1 VKTLNRI
8 GTCANDSIG
17 LNKNRQY
24 TCKLILP
31 LLCFFTAKRGISRGY
46 GIFDENNLQAMKPG
60 CFRLVASTLSLEL
73 VYGWNELSLSQDIG
87 VLKSFTI
94 MKITDST
101 E

>member
-31 LLCFFTAKRGISRGY
+31 LLCFLPQRLFALLKGGISRGY

-73 VYGWNELSLSQDIG
+73 VYG
-87 VLKSFTI
+87 
-94 MKITDST
+94 
-101 E
+101 